1 MPDST
6 RPEPLVKRLPSPAGF
21 DSDGSGAGVLVS
33 DEERE
38 RVAERVRAAVA
49 DGRLELAELDER
61 LGRVCGRGRHQDA
74 GKGQLRSHSRTGK
87 PL

>member
-6 RPEPLVKRLPSPAGF
+6 QPEPLVKRLPSPAGF
-21 DSDGSGAGVLVS
+21 DRDGSGAGVLVS

-61 LGRVCGRGRHQDA
+61 LGRVYGAAVTKPRGNV
-74 GKGQLRSHSRTGK
+74 S
-87 PL
+87 